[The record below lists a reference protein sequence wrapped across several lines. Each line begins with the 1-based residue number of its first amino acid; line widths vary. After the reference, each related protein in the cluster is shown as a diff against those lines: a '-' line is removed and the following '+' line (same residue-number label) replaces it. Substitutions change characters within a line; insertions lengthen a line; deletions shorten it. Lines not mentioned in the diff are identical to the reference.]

1 MPEYVARRLAVLI
14 VQVWAMTSLIFVLV
28 QVLPG
33 DPLYLLIDQ
42 TASTEQVEQTRR
54 HMGLDKPLYERYLQ
68 YYGNLLRGD
77 LGTSFFN
84 AASVSQELRR
94 RVPATF
100 ELVLYSFFFSILIGA
115 TIGALSALRPT
126 GRTEKWTFYYGM
138 MAGALPEFWWGLV
151 LIMLLFDRLGLV
163 APPIGRLD
171 IAVSEPLQITG
182 LFTVDSVLTGNWTTL
197 RSSVSHLFLPVLTL
211 VFLQTASVLKV
222 TRFQMLAAMQ
232 SGFVH
237 YARACGLSSF
247 MVFRYAFR
255 SALPPI
261 VTHWAIIWA
270 YLMGGVVL
278 VEALFSWG
286 GIGQYVVQAVASAD
300 FVATTGAVL
309 VLTVWSLLVYLA
321 LDIILAVI
329 DPRVRY

>member
-1 MPEYVARRLAVLI
+1 MLKYVARRLLVLV
-14 VQVWAMTSLIFVLV
+14 VQVWALTSLIFVLV

-33 DPLYLLIDQ
+33 DPLYLLVDQ
-42 TASTEQVEQTRR
+42 TASTEQIEQTRKHLR
-54 HMGLDKPLYERYLQ
+54 LDRPLHERYLQ
-68 YYGNLLRGD
+68 YYWNLSHGD
-77 LGTSFFN
+77 LGTSFFS
-84 AASVSQELRR
+84 AASVSDELMR

-100 ELVLYSFFFSILIGA
+100 ELVLYSFVFSILIGA
-115 TIGALSALRPT
+115 TIGSLSAYRPS
-126 GRTEKWTFYYGM
+126 GGTEKWTFYYGM
-138 MAGALPEFWWGLV
+138 VAGALPEFWWGLV

-163 APPIGRLD
+163 AAPIGRLD
-171 IAVSEPLQITG
+171 IDVSEPSAITG
-182 LFTVDSVLTGNWTTL
+182 LLTVDSLLSGNWAAL
-197 RSSVSHLFLPVLTL
+197 RSSASHLFLPVLTL
-211 VFLQTASVLKV
+211 VLLQTASVLKV
-222 TRFQMLAAMQ
+222 TRFQMLTAMHAA
-232 SGFVH
+232 FVH
-237 YARACGLSSF
+237 YARACGLSPF

-309 VLTVWSLLVYLA
+309 VLTLWSLLIYLA
-321 LDIILAVI
+321 LDVILAVI